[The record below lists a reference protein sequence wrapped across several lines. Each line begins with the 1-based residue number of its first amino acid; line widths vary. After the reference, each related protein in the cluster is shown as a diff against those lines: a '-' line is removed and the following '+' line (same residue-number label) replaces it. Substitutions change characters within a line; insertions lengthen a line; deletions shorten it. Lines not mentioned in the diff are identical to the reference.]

1 MDLTI
6 LGQEDQVKTFIPK
19 FQSLRTTKL
28 LFSNGVVPPI
38 SDTSLRSQ
46 KVIAL
51 IRSKW
56 KQTVHYINNNGGFTI
71 VCWWLRG
78 SVTNKTS
85 NEEELNEEVEHHCCY
100 LFPTRASP
108 ASVPKLTIEDIE
120 HAEGINN
127 QPVGPQE
134 DNM

>member
-1 MDLTI
+1 
-6 LGQEDQVKTFIPK
+6 
-19 FQSLRTTKL
+19 
-28 LFSNGVVPPI
+28 
-38 SDTSLRSQ
+38 
-46 KVIAL
+46 
-51 IRSKW
+51 
-56 KQTVHYINNNGGFTI
+56 
-71 VCWWLRG
+71 LRG